1 MFSVERLQ
9 RAGRFPVQPLRAESW
24 GQNSGDRE
32 GRVAEW
38 LSDDVPSDFTPLGH
52 CVCFPIRNETTIH
65 SSHLRAL
72 QHFFRLRV
80 FCFPRLWS
88 AD

>member
-38 LSDDVPSDFTPLGH
+38 LSDDVPSDFTPLDH
-52 CVCFPIRNETTIH
+52 CVCFPIRNEATIH
-65 SSHLRAL
+65 TQATYVLCNTFSVCEFS
-72 QHFFRLRV
+72 V
-80 FCFPRLWS
+80 FQGS
-88 AD
+88 GQ